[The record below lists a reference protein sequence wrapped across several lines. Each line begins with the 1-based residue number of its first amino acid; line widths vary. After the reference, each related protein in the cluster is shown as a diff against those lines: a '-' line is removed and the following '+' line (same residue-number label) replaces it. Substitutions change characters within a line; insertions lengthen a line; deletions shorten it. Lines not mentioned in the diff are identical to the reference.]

1 MGKGCD
7 DISQPFLLKTVTDA
21 QSVEVTVLCDRI

>member
-21 QSVEVTVLCDRI
+21 QSVQVTIWGDRI